1 MARILQVTGFR
12 EFCFKHM
19 GQTASCR
26 LATSIPI
33 AMPVY
38 FPLIMN
44 GDFAINTGNAERIII
59 RQ

>member
-12 EFCFKHM
+12 EFCSKHM

-33 AMPVY
+33 AMLVY
-38 FPLIMN
+38 FPLIIN
-44 GDFAINTGNAERIII
+44 GDFAINTGNAERII

>member
-19 GQTASCR
+19 GQTASC

-38 FPLIMN
+38 FPLIIN
-44 GDFAINTGNAERIII
+44 GDFAINTGNTERI